1 MNRLASIVMATV
13 KLVAMILSFP
23 IIVYRQFK
31 YSRSYDKMLRERYL
45 QGKARFDSPDSSSS
59 LTFKKEVY
67 DGKKSYQKQQS
78 G

>member
-1 MNRLASIVMATV
+1 MSRLANIVMATAKV
-13 KLVAMILSFP
+13 LVMILSFP
-23 IIVYRQFK
+23 LVVYRQFK

-45 QGKARFDSPDSSSS
+45 QGKVRFDSPDSSSS

-67 DGKKSYQKQQS
+67 NGKKSYQKQQS